1 MNLKGKVVLIGVC
14 GGIAA
19 YKVCEVVSSLVKLG
33 ANVHVMMTSNAT
45 QFVSPLTFETL
56 SNNAVVVESFKRT
69 TDFNVEHISL
79 AKAADVCLVAPATAN
94 VIGKLACGIA
104 DDFLTTTVMA
114 CTCPLLIAPAMNTAM
129 LNNKAVVDNINTL
142 VSRGATLIED
152 ESGRLACGDVGRGR
166 LAEPK
171 IIVDEVVKMLVG
183 TQDFLGKNILITG
196 GSTKCYI
203 DSVRFLTNASSGKMA
218 IALANEAHNRGAKVT
233 LIMGVHSVQI
243 PSYIDV
249 INVET
254 TQQMYDQT
262 LQSVEKND
270 IIIMAAAPCD
280 YVFDNFQKSK
290 IKEKTLDIKLNKA
303 VDIAASVGAI
313 KGKRRLVIFAA
324 ETENL
329 IENAKNKL
337 VSKKADLCVA
347 NDVTVEGAGF
357 YTDTNKVSII
367 NAKGKVKNLEL
378 MSKNKAAKYIL
389 DEIKGIKETK

>member
-56 SNNAVVVESFKRT
+56 SNNVVVVESFKRT

-79 AKAADVCLVAPATAN
+79 AKAADVCLIAPATAN

-114 CTCPLLIAPAMNTAM
+114 CTCPLLISPAMNTAM

-218 IALANEAHNRGAKVT
+218 IALANEAHNRGANVT

-290 IKEKTLDIKLNKA
+290 IKAKTLDIKLNKA
-303 VDIAASVGAI
+303 VDIAASIGAI